1 MTDVRP
7 APETRCGSIAILGA
21 PNAGKSTLMNAI
33 IGSKVSI
40 VSRKVQTTRCRVTGI
55 FSETSTQI
63 IFVDTPGLFEAR
75 KPLERAMVDEVWR
88 ALYDV
93 DVLLLLIDAVTV
105 KNPPDFVQLDKI
117 LARKRGDQPLL
128 LALNKIDEVTP
139 RARLL
144 DMAAAF
150 NDHYAFAHT
159 LMISAK
165 TTNGVRD
172 LVGAITT
179 HLPLGPHLYPEDQVT
194 DIPLALLSSEVT
206 REQIFDRLHE
216 ELPYQIMVETTA
228 FEQDDAKKDIT
239 IHQNIIVARD
249 NHKGMVIG
257 KKGQTLKQLGASA
270 RHALEDIFERRV
282 HLFLHVIVDER
293 WQEKAE
299 RLRSGGLML
308 R

>member
-1 MTDVRP
+1 MIP
-7 APETRCGSIAILGA
+7 MPETRCGLIAILGA

-33 IGSKVSI
+33 VGSKVSI

-55 FSETSTQI
+55 YSEEATQI
-63 IFVDTPGLFEAR
+63 VFVDTPGLFEPK

-93 DVLLLLIDAVTV
+93 DVLLLLIDAVGV
-105 KNPPDFVQLDKI
+105 KNPPDFTPLDKI
-117 LARKRGDQPLL
+117 LARKRDDQPLL

-139 RARLL
+139 RSRLL

-150 NDHYAFAHT
+150 NAHYQFANT

-165 TTNGVRD
+165 TTDGVRD
-172 LVGAITT
+172 LVNAITA
-179 HLPLGPHLYPEDQVT
+179 HLPLGPHLYPDDQVT
-194 DIPLALLSSEVT
+194 DLPLALMAAEVM

-228 FEQDDAKKDIT
+228 FEEDNVKKDVT
-239 IHQNIIVARD
+239 IHQNIIVSRD

-257 KKGQTLKQLGASA
+257 KGGQTLKQLGASA

-293 WQEKAE
+293 WQDKAE
-299 RLRSGGLML
+299 RLRSGGLL
-308 R
+308 RL